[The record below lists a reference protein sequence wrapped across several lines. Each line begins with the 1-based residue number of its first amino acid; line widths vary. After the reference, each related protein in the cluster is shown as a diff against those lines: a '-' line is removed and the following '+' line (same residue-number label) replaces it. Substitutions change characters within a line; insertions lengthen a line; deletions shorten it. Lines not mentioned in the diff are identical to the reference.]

1 MILLIK
7 IEDTKMKKKVEK
19 LNDDRN
25 FVAKAMFENG
35 NEFSCKVEP
44 DKKKELKKGKTKH
57 KVRY

>member
-1 MILLIK
+1 MKNKSVK
-7 IEDTKMKKKVEK
+7 INEE
-19 LNDDRN
+19 RN

-44 DKKKELKKGKTKH
+44 DKKKELKKGRVKH